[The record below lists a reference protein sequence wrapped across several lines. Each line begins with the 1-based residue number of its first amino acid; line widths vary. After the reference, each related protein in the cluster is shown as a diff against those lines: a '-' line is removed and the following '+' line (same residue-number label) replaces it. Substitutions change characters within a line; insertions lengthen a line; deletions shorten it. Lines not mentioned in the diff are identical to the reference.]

1 MNIPIKAGKSKKS
14 VLACA
19 GIVSILLI
27 VSTLLAACAPM
38 EVIKTVELEKEV
50 VRTVEVMK
58 EGEIVVVQGQEQ
70 PAARPQGTQVAS
82 EESDSNTVLT
92 AYNSALPAMI
102 IKDGSIDLLV
112 ADTDRAVDQVTAL
125 AQQQGGYVISSNTWI
140 EDGYKY
146 ADFRLGVPSGLFEQT
161 MSALRRLGVQV
172 LNEASSGQDVS
183 SEYAD
188 LQTRLTNLEATA
200 ARVRSFLEDAKT
212 VEEALQVNNTLS
224 QLEAEMAQIKG
235 QMKFYEGRS
244 AYSTISVS
252 FKPQRPTPT
261 PTLTPTPTP
270 TPTSTPR
277 WNPGGTFQDA
287 AKTSVKFMQGTADAL
302 IWIVVILWP
311 LILLAGIVL
320 YFYIRRK
327 KSKKHPKE
335 ISS

>member
-1 MNIPIKAGKSKKS
+1 MNTPIKAGKSKKS

-58 EGEIVVVQGQEQ
+58 EIVVEGQEQ
-70 PAARPQGTQVAS
+70 PAAKPQGTQVAS
-82 EESDSNTVLT
+82 GESDSNTVLT
-92 AYNSALPAMI
+92 AYNSAQPAMI

-252 FKPQRPTPT
+252 LKPQRPTPT
-261 PTLTPTPTP
+261 PTLTPTLTP

-287 AKTSVKFMQGTADAL
+287 AKTSVKFMQGTVDAL
-302 IWIVVILWP
+302 IWIVVMLWP

-327 KSKKHPKE
+327 KSKKHSKE

>member
-1 MNIPIKAGKSKKS
+1 MKIQTIFLDKDKTIRVMSSISG
-14 VLACA
+14 
-19 GIVSILLI
+19 ILLI
-27 VSTLLAACAPM
+27 ITILLSACSAPPQ
-38 EVIKTVELEKEV
+38 EVIKTVEVAKVIEKPLDA
-50 VRTVEVMK
+50 
-58 EGEIVVVQGQEQ
+58 EGAAEK
-70 PAARPQGTQVAS
+70 PAVPQATQVAS
-82 EESDSNTVLT
+82 GESSSDKVLT
-92 AYNSALPAMI
+92 SYTAGQPAMI

-112 ADTDRAVDQVTAL
+112 ADTDRAVDQVISL
-125 AQQQGGYVISSNTWI
+125 AQQQGGYVISSNTWS

-172 LNEASSGQDVS
+172 INETSSGQDVS

-244 AYSTISVS
+244 AYSTISIS
-252 FKPQRPTPT
+252 LKPQRPTPT

-270 TPTSTPR
+270 TPTATPR
-277 WNPGGTFQDA
+277 WNPGETFQDA
-287 AKTSVKFMQGTADAL
+287 AKTSVKFMQGTVDAL
-302 IWIVVILWP
+302 IWILVMLWP
-311 LILLAGIVL
+311 FIILAGIAV
-320 YFYIRRK
+320 YFFFRRRK
-327 KSKKHPKE
+327 VKKHYKE
-335 ISS
+335 TVS